1 MAFTTTKMDDET
13 AYQLTKTYWENKAKM
28 ADTSPWW
35 GNVTPELMANIT
47 TELHP
52 GALRYYEEARIA
64 TETSQ

>member
-1 MAFTTTKMDDET
+1 MSNATMSTPF
-13 AYQLTKTYWENKAKM
+13 
-28 ADTSPWW
+28 

-52 GALRYYEEARIA
+52 GALRYYEEAGIA